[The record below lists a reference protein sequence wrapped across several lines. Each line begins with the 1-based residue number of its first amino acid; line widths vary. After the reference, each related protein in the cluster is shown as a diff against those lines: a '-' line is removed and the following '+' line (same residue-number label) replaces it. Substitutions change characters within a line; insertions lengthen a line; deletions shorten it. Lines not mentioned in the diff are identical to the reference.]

1 MNDLQHNH
9 SSEKLGGA
17 NGRTC
22 DAALNLEKGASLLP
36 LRHEMGDLSHL
47 GSGERNVRSTG
58 PKGPSERERASH
70 WVRGEVASGHR
81 GAKLLPHI
89 NHRGLRNAILSIAL
103 LSFSTATT
111 FSQRAFNLNIAST
124 NNGMTISWPCQ
135 SATPLGETP
144 IIPLFIV
151 QRSTDL
157 LSWTAISTNLTA
169 PAGQTLTLS
178 DTNANQAFYRVQ
190 SIIVKENAQLSQAI
204 LDSSD
209 LTGADFFG
217 AELFGASLQAAF
229 LDGAD
234 FSGAD
239 VRTANFSGSEL
250 RGADFFGAFG
260 SQAIF
265 DAGTLTGADCSFADF
280 EAGSFQQVDLTG
292 VDFSSATLDSAD
304 FDLAFFKNV
313 ILDENTIIDAKPKQ
327 IWQIVNQG
335 ASNAALANIDLSF
348 ANFTGASFNGAN
360 LSNSAL
366 GADIMMNCDLRKAN
380 FTNADTRFID
390 FRGAQMDSTT
400 IIDSRSRLVW
410 QILNQNFGVGAD
422 LHGTN
427 LSFVLLLGA
436 NLMGANLTN
445 TVCTSIICENSN
457 FGSANLTKANCNGGD
472 FFSVIL
478 TNANLTQAN
487 FSSADLTDANLRN
500 ATTNG
505 TVFTGATFNNTIM
518 PDGSIRNF

>member
-1 MNDLQHNH
+1 MD
-9 SSEKLGGA
+9 A
-17 NGRTC
+17 NGRTHT
-22 DAALNLEKGASLLP
+22 AAENLKKGASLLLL
-36 LRHEMGDLSHL
+36 LRGVEEKAGMRRRQGT
-47 GSGERNVRSTG
+47 GGEAFPHAVRT
-58 PKGPSERERASH
+58 E
-70 WVRGEVASGHR
+70 EVLRVQA
-81 GAKLLPHI
+81 AKLLSHI
-89 NHRGLRNAILSIAL
+89 NVRGFLNAVLSIAL
-103 LSFSTATT
+103 LLLSITTA
-111 FSQRAFNLNIAST
+111 FSQRAFNLNISST
-124 NNGMTISWPCQ
+124 NNATTISWPCQ

-151 QRSTDL
+151 QRSADL
-157 LSWTAISTNLTA
+157 QSWIPISSNLTA
-169 PAGQTLTLS
+169 PASQTLTFS

-190 SIIVKENAQLSQAI
+190 SIIDKENAQLSQAV

-217 AELFGASLQAAF
+217 AELFGASLQASF

-250 RGADFFGAFG
+250 RGADFFGVFG

-292 VDFSSATLDSAD
+292 VDFSSAILDSAD
-304 FDLAFFKNV
+304 FDLATLKDVKF
-313 ILDENTIIDAKPKQ
+313 DENTVVDAKPKL
-327 IWQIVNQG
+327 IWQIINQG
-335 ASNAALANIDLSF
+335 ASNEVLANIDLSF
-348 ANFTGASFNGAN
+348 GVFTGASFNGAN

-366 GADIMMNCDLRKAN
+366 GAAVMMDTDLRHAN

-390 FRGAQMDSTT
+390 FRGALMDSTT

-410 QILNQNFGVGAD
+410 QILNQNFAVGAD

-427 LSFVLLLGA
+427 LSSVLLIGA
-436 NLMGANLTN
+436 SFMGANLTN

-457 FGSANLTKANCNGGD
+457 FGGANLTKANCSGGD

-505 TVFTGATFNNTIM
+505 TIFTGATFSNTIM